1 MFYKVF
7 LIRAQPTNTQSL
19 AKHYRSFGVVWMSRQ
34 VIEILMT
41 ISRFY
46 IQICNNLT
54 VFNSNFKAKKCNA
67 FFAWLICKFDVS
79 MEFMKTTQKALKFLL
94 TMCPNRKISSVY
106 LNHTKGCN
114 SWVSRKAVSI
124 LSIDKHA
131 YGEANLLPIAVPEI
145 CCLIWPLLNL
155 TRNSYY
161 LEQNLSSLSFQS

>member
-67 FFAWLICKFDVS
+67 FFA
-79 MEFMKTTQKALKFLL
+79 
-94 TMCPNRKISSVY
+94 
-106 LNHTKGCN
+106 
-114 SWVSRKAVSI
+114 
-124 LSIDKHA
+124 
-131 YGEANLLPIAVPEI
+131 
-145 CCLIWPLLNL
+145 
-155 TRNSYY
+155 
-161 LEQNLSSLSFQS
+161 